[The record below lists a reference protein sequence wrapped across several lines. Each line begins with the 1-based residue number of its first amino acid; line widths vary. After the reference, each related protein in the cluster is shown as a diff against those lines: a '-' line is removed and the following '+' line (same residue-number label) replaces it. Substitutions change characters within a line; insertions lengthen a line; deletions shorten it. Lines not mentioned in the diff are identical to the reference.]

1 MPTVTYTKI
10 VFTIYGDAP
19 VYQPEY
25 MGFLCF
31 QKEVCPETKKEHYQG
46 YCELKTRRALKKL
59 KVILGGEAHIEK
71 AAGSADQ
78 NIAYC
83 SKLESAC
90 PDTFVR
96 FGEPIQPAQGERND
110 IKYFHT
116 MILQGI
122 PIDDIVL
129 EYPAAVRLYKSLVVI
144 QHAQFRLLS
153 KALRDVKVSY
163 YWGLPGT
170 GKSRTVY
177 EQCKE
182 TFYRPTISS
191 AKHFWF
197 DSYAGEVV
205 LWLDD
210 FDRGDVITSELLHVL
225 DRYPL
230 PIQTKGGTSF
240 ALWTKVFITANIP
253 PPMMAADPLTRRIHE
268 VKHFTYDDEN
278 DVYYVDHVS
287 DTCAAFF
294 RSDLPEGG
302 SP

>member
-1 MPTVTYTKI
+1 MPSSTFQKFA
-10 VFTIYGDAP
+10 FTIYGEP
-19 VYQPEY
+19 PIYQPEY
-25 MGFLCF
+25 MGFLCY
-31 QKEVCPETKKEHYQG
+31 QKEVCPDTKKEHYQG
-46 YCELKTRRALKKL
+46 YCELKTRRAMKKL
-59 KVILGGEAHIEK
+59 KEIFAGDPHVEAAKGTAEE
-71 AAGSADQ
+71 

-83 SKLESAC
+83 SKLESAF
-90 PDTFVR
+90 PDTFVS
-96 FGEPIQPAQGERND
+96 FGAAIKSIQGERND

-116 MILQGI
+116 MVLQGI

-129 EYPAAVRLYKSLVVI
+129 QYPAAVRLYKSLVVI
-144 QHAQFRLLS
+144 QHAQFRTLS
-153 KALRDVKVSY
+153 RALRDVKVSY

-170 GKSRTVY
+170 GKSRSVY
-177 EQCKE
+177 EQCKD
-182 TFYRPTISS
+182 TCFRPTISS

-240 ALWTKVFITANIP
+240 ALWTRVYITANIP
-253 PPMMAADPLTRRIHE
+253 PPMSPADPLTRRIHE
-268 VKHFTYDDEN
+268 VKHFREDGE
-278 DVYYVDHVS
+278 VFFVDHVS
-287 DTCAAFF
+287 DTFAEFY